1 MKIFFG
7 IILLF
12 IYQATLA
19 HPVCGGKLTKD
30 DCLNTKLDAAS
41 NTCCWVKLTKD
52 SEIECKDVIRSTSGY
67 YKKSVEEAGGSIECS
82 SKRIEFFIF
91 QLLFLFFVL

>member
-7 IILLF
+7 ILLLLF
-12 IYQATLA
+12 YQATFA
-19 HPVCGGKLTKD
+19 HPVCGGKPTKD

-52 SEIECKDVIRSTSGY
+52 SEFDCKDVIRSTSGY
-67 YKKSVEEAGGSIECS
+67 YKQSVEEAGGSIECYS
-82 SKRIEFFIF
+82 QRIKLFIF
-91 QLLFLFFVL
+91 TLFFLFFVL